1 MMSSVF
7 ITVSSESN
15 CYHLDIIFIIIYRLS
30 VDCRERFISLARLWP
45 PLYAVDNAK
54 KEFDEHPTLEQ
65 CDRNDNVMAVEQ
77 GLISRGD
84 REA

>member
-1 MMSSVF
+1 MASAV
-7 ITVSSESN
+7 
-15 CYHLDIIFIIIYRLS
+15 
-30 VDCRERFISLARLWP
+30 
-45 PLYAVDNAK
+45 AVDNAK
-54 KEFDEHPTLEQ
+54 KEFDGHPTLEQ